1 LNLINSIKEE
11 LNYLPTSDQDKLIYA
26 LYRFTI
32 SKKVNPILIVNGYAG
47 TGKTSLISSYV
58 KTLNSINVNTVLL
71 APTGRAAKVFNSFA
85 HKKAFTIHKQ
95 IYQRSVGNDGGIKWN
110 RTRNK
115 KKNTTFIIDEASMI
129 SGNHSSNNSGFSAN
143 TLLEDLIDYVFE
155 QSGNRLIFIGDLAQL
170 PPVGEKDS
178 QALDPV
184 YISNLADSP
193 TARITLKEVVRQEL
207 ESGILHNATLIRYL
221 IDNDQP
227 AFPKLVSSDHTD
239 VEFIT
244 GYELQD
250 ILEETYDQ
258 YGIDQMVFITWSNKR
273 ANGFNQQIRSR
284 VLWMEEELNAGD
296 RLMVVKNNY
305 FWLENDF
312 IANGDVLEVHKVI
325 RETERYGFKFADLLV
340 HIADSDDVNE
350 FEVKVLLDVLTEE
363 GPSLSSQKQQLL
375 FSKVEE
381 DHADINNR
389 KKRYRKIMEN
399 PWFNALQIKYA
410 YAVTSHKSQGGQWPV
425 VFLEAP
431 YLREP
436 EPGIEDLRWLYTGF
450 TRASKKLYL
459 VNFPEQYLFD

>member
-1 LNLINSIKEE
+1 MINNIKEE
-11 LNYLPTSDQDKLIYA
+11 LKYLPTPDQEKLIYG

-32 SKKVNPILIVNGYAG
+32 SKKANPILIVNGYAG

-58 KTLNSINVNTVLL
+58 KTLKSLNVNTVLL

-95 IYQRSVGNDGGIKWN
+95 IYQRSVGKGGGINWN

-115 KKNTTFIIDEASMI
+115 NKNTTFIIDEASMI
-129 SGNHSSNNSGFSAN
+129 SGNISINKSGFSSN
-143 TLLEDLIDYVFE
+143 TLLEDILDYVFE
-155 QSGNRLIFIGDLAQL
+155 QKGNRLILIGDLAQL
-170 PPVGEKDS
+170 PPVGEKS
-178 QALDPV
+178 SRALDPEYV
-184 YISNLADSP
+184 ATLANSP
-193 TARITLKEVVRQEL
+193 IARITLKEVVRQEL
-207 ESGILHNATLIRYL
+207 NSGILHNATLIRYL
-221 IDNDQP
+221 VDNDQP
-227 AFPKLVSSDHTD
+227 AFPKLVSSDYTD

-250 ILEETYDQ
+250 LLEETYDQ
-258 YGIDQMVFITWSNKR
+258 FGIDKMVFITWSNKR

-305 FWLENDF
+305 YWLENDF

-340 HIADSDDVNE
+340 HISDNDIVTE
-350 FEVKVLLDVLTEE
+350 IEVKVLLDVLSEE
-363 GPSLSSQKQQLL
+363 GPSLSSYKQQLL
-375 FSKVEE
+375 FSKIEE
-381 DHADINNR
+381 DYADINNR

-410 YAVTSHKSQGGQWPV
+410 YAVTAHKSQGGQWPV

-459 VNFPEQYLFD
+459 VNFPEQYLYD

>member
-1 LNLINSIKEE
+1 MNLINNIKKE
-11 LNYLPTSDQDKLIYA
+11 LKYLPTSDQEKLIYG

-32 SKKVNPILIVNGYAG
+32 SDKANPILIVNGYAG

-58 KTLNSINVNTVLL
+58 KTLKSLNINTVLL

-85 HKKAFTIHKQ
+85 NKKAYTIHKH
-95 IYQRSVGNDGGIKWN
+95 IYQRSVGKNGGINWN

-129 SGNHSSNNSGFSAN
+129 SGNLSINKSGFSSN
-143 TLLEDLIDYVFE
+143 TLLEDLLDYVFE
-155 QSGNRLIFIGDLAQL
+155 QKGNRLILIGDLAQL
-170 PPVGEKDS
+170 PPVGEKNS
-178 QALDPV
+178 LALDPEYV
-184 YISNLADSP
+184 ATLSDSP
-193 TARITLKEVVRQEL
+193 IARITLKEVVRQEL
-207 ESGILHNATLIRYL
+207 NSGILHNATLIRYL

-227 AFPKLVSSDHTD
+227 AFPKLVSSDYTD

-258 YGIDQMVFITWSNKR
+258 FGIDEMVFITWSNKR

-305 FWLENDF
+305 FWIENDF
-312 IANGDVLEVHKVI
+312 IANGDVIVINKVI

-340 HIADSDDVNE
+340 NIADNDAIAE
-350 FEVKVLLDVLTEE
+350 FEVKVLVNVLTEE
-363 GPSLSSQKQQLL
+363 GPSLSSVKQQLL
-375 FSKVEE
+375 FSNVEA
-381 DHADINNR
+381 DYADINNR
-389 KKRYRKIMEN
+389 KKRYRKIMES

-459 VNFPEQYLFD
+459 VNFPEQYLKD

>member
-1 LNLINSIKEE
+1 MINNIKDG
-11 LNYLPTSDQDKLIYA
+11 LNYSPTSDQEKLIYG
-26 LYRFTI
+26 LYRFTV
-32 SKKVNPILIVNGYAG
+32 SNKANPILIVNGYAG

-58 KTLNSINVNTVLL
+58 KTLKSLNVNSVLL

-85 HKKAFTIHKQ
+85 NKKAFTIHKQ
-95 IYQRSVGNDGGIKWN
+95 IYQRSVGRNGGITWN
-110 RTRNK
+110 RTKNK

-129 SGNHSSNNSGFSAN
+129 SGNISINKSGFSSN
-143 TLLEDLIDYVFE
+143 TLLEDLLDYVFE
-155 QSGNRLIFIGDLAQL
+155 QKGNRLILVGDLAQL
-170 PPVGEKDS
+170 PPVGEKYS
-178 QALDPV
+178 RALDPEYV
-184 YISNLADSP
+184 ATLAESP
-193 TARITLKEVVRQEL
+193 IARITLKEVVRQEL
-207 ESGILHNATLIRYL
+207 NSGILHNATLIRYL

-227 AFPKLVSSDHTD
+227 AFPKLVSSNYTD

-258 YGIDQMVFITWSNKR
+258 YGIDEMIFITWSNKR

-312 IANGDVLEVHKVI
+312 IANGDVLVVNKVI

-340 HIADSDDVNE
+340 NIADNDSMPE
-350 FEVKVLLDVLTEE
+350 FEVKVLLNVLTEE
-363 GPSLSSQKQQLL
+363 GPSLGSDKQQLL

-381 DHADINNR
+381 DYADITNR
-389 KKRYRKIMEN
+389 AKRYRKIMES

-459 VNFPEQYLFD
+459 VNFPEQYLND

>member
-1 LNLINSIKEE
+1 MINNIKEE
-11 LNYLPTSDQDKLIYA
+11 LNYVPTSDQEKLIYG

-32 SKKVNPILIVNGYAG
+32 SDKTNPILIVNGYAG

-58 KTLNSINVNTVLL
+58 KTLKSLNINTVLL

-95 IYQRSVGNDGGIKWN
+95 IYQRSVGTDGRIKWN

-129 SGNHSSNNSGFSAN
+129 SGNQSINNSGFSSN

-155 QSGNRLIFIGDLAQL
+155 NKGNKLILVGDLAQL
-170 PPVGEKDS
+170 PPVGEKNS
-178 QALDPV
+178 LALDPEYV
-184 YISNLADSP
+184 STLADSP
-193 TARITLKEVVRQEL
+193 IARISLEEVVRQEL
-207 ESGILHNATLIRYL
+207 NSGILHNATIIRYL
-221 IDNDQP
+221 VDTDQP
-227 AFPKLVSSDHTD
+227 SFPKLISSDYSD
-239 VEFIT
+239 LEFIT

-258 YGIDQMVFITWSNKR
+258 FGIDKMVFITWSNKR

-305 FWLENDF
+305 FWLEDDF
-312 IANGDVLEVHKVI
+312 IANGDVLEVNKVI

-340 HIADSDDVNE
+340 SITDSDVVTE
-350 FEVKVLLDVLTEE
+350 IEVKVLLDVLTEE
-363 GPSLSSQKQQLL
+363 GPSLSSEKQKLL
-375 FSKVEE
+375 FSKIEE
-381 DHADINNR
+381 DYADIGNR
-389 KKRYRKIMEN
+389 KTRYRKIMEN
-399 PWFNALQIKYA
+399 PWYNALQIKYA

-459 VNFPEQYLFD
+459 VNFPENYISD

>member
-1 LNLINSIKEE
+1 LNLINNIKEE
-11 LNYLPTSDQDKLIYA
+11 LNYLPTTDQENLIYG
-26 LYRFTI
+26 LHRFTI
-32 SKKVNPILIVNGYAG
+32 SQKVNPILIVNGYAG

-58 KTLNSINVNTVLL
+58 KTLKSLNLNTVLL
-71 APTGRAAKVFNSFA
+71 APTGRAAKVFYSFA
-85 HKKAFTIHKQ
+85 NKKAFTIHKQ
-95 IYQRSVGNDGGIKWN
+95 IYQRSEGADGRINWN

-115 KKNTTFIIDEASMI
+115 NKNTTYIIDEASMI
-129 SGNHSSNNSGFSAN
+129 PGQQSLNNSGFSSN
-143 TLLEDLIDYVFE
+143 TLLEDLLEYVFE
-155 QSGNRLIFIGDLAQL
+155 QKGNRLILIGDMAQL
-170 PPVGEKDS
+170 PPVGEKNS
-178 QALDPV
+178 PALDPEYV
-184 YISNLADSP
+184 STLVDSP
-193 TARITLKEVVRQEL
+193 IARITLKEVVRQEL
-207 ESGILHNATLIRYL
+207 NSGILHNATLIRYL
-221 IDNDQP
+221 IDSVQP
-227 AFPKLVSSDHTD
+227 AFPKLVSNDYAD

-250 ILEETYDQ
+250 LLEETYDQ
-258 YGIDQMVFITWSNKR
+258 FGIEEMVFITWSNKR

-340 HIADSDDVNE
+340 HIADNDNVTE
-350 FEVKVLLDVLTEE
+350 FEIKVLLDVLSEE
-363 GPSLSSQKQQLL
+363 GPALSSFKQQDL
-375 FSKVEE
+375 FSKIEE
-381 DHADINNR
+381 DHADISNR
-389 KKRYRKIMEN
+389 KKRYRKIMES
-399 PWFNALQIKYA
+399 PWFNAIQIKYA

-459 VNFPEQYLFD
+459 VNFPEQYLYD

>member
-1 LNLINSIKEE
+1 MINNIKEE
-11 LNYLPTSDQDKLIYA
+11 LKYIPTPDQESLIYG

-32 SKKVNPILIVNGYAG
+32 SKKANPILIVNGYAG

-58 KTLNSINVNTVLL
+58 KTLKSLNINTVLL

-95 IYQRSVGNDGGIKWN
+95 IYQRSVGPNGGIKWN
-110 RTRNK
+110 RTRNNK
-115 KKNTTFIIDEASMI
+115 KDTTFIIDEASMI
-129 SGNHSSNNSGFSAN
+129 SGNHSINNSGFSSN
-143 TLLEDLIDYVFE
+143 TLLEDLLDYVFE
-155 QSGNRLIFIGDLAQL
+155 QKGNRLILVGDLAQL
-170 PPVGEKDS
+170 PPVGEKNS
-178 QALDPV
+178 PALDPD
-184 YISNLADSP
+184 YISTLADSP
-193 TARITLKEVVRQEL
+193 IARITLKEVVRQEL
-207 ESGILHNATLIRYL
+207 NSGILQNATLIRHL
-221 IDNDQP
+221 IDSEQP
-227 AFPKLVSSDHTD
+227 AFPKLVSSDYSD

-250 ILEETYDQ
+250 LLEETYDQ
-258 YGIDQMVFITWSNKR
+258 FGIDEMIFITWSNKR

-305 FWLENDF
+305 YWLENDF

-340 HIADSDDVNE
+340 HIADNDAITE
-350 FEVKVLLDVLTEE
+350 IEVKVLLDVLREE
-363 GPSLSSQKQQLL
+363 GPSLSSHKQQLL
-375 FSKVEE
+375 FSNIEE
-381 DHADINNR
+381 DYADINNR

-459 VNFPEQYLFD
+459 VNFPEQYLCE